1 MNVAMF
7 TDAYWP
13 RVNGVTVSVDTFSLA
28 LVRAGHEVMIVC
40 SQYPVESASDA
51 IRAVPGERRDP
62 DRRKLKVLRVPSY
75 RFFLSKE
82 DRIAKLIK
90 RRWVER
96 ELDAFG
102 PDVIHINT
110 EFIIADIGFVYAK
123 KRGLPA
129 VYTFHTIWEDY
140 AANYFPLVPEFLLRF
155 IIRRILKIL
164 LRRPDLIIV
173 PTIQIEE
180 MVKNYR
186 IKREIR
192 RLPTGIDP
200 ELFSHGPEEIERFR
214 AVMEARYPVLRGR
227 RILLFAGRVAKEKNL
242 GFIIRLFPELLA
254 AQGDLALIIA
264 GNGPYQDYYM
274 EEARN
279 CGIEEHCVFT
289 GYLDREELSL
299 AYAISYIF
307 AMPSLTETQGLVTI
321 EAMLSGIPVVAIG
334 AMGTVQVMEGNK
346 GGFMTGNDPEEFKA
360 RILELLEDK
369 ALYRRK
375 SEEAR
380 RHAQAWTIGSITER
394 LVAIYREAPR
404 YIR

>member
-1 MNVAMF
+1 
-7 TDAYWP
+7 
-13 RVNGVTVSVDTFSLA
+13 
-28 LVRAGHEVMIVC
+28 MIVC
-40 SQYPVESASDA
+40 SRYPVESVADT
-51 IRAVPGERRDP
+51 IRTVPGERRDP
-62 DRRKLKVLRVPSY
+62 AREKLKVLRVPSY
-75 RFFLSKE
+75 RFFFSKE

-96 ELDAFG
+96 ELDTFV

-110 EFIIADIGFVYAK
+110 EFFIADIGFVYAK
-123 KRGLPA
+123 KRGIPA

-155 IIRRILKIL
+155 ITRRILKLL

-180 MVKNYR
+180 MVKDYR

-200 ELFSHGPEEIERFR
+200 ALFSHSGEEIRWFR
-214 AVMEARYPVLRGR
+214 AVMETKYPVLRGK
-227 RILLFAGRVAKEKNL
+227 RILLFAGRVAREKNL

-254 AQGDLALIIA
+254 GHGDLALMIA
-264 GNGPYQDYYM
+264 GNGPSQDYYM

-279 CGIEEHCVFT
+279 CGVEEHCVFT
-289 GYLDREELSL
+289 GYLEREELSL

-307 AMPSLTETQGLVTI
+307 TMPSLTETQGLVTI

-334 AMGTVQVMEGNK
+334 AMGTVQLMEGNK

-360 RILELLEDK
+360 RVLELLEDE

-380 RHAQAWTIGSITER
+380 QHAQAWTIGSITER